1 MRLVHGDDAAV
12 AEWVAARIPHVG
24 TVQALGPH
32 VAIGVANDNG
42 MVAGCVYHNYIAAY
56 QACEISFAAS
66 TPKFA
71 TREVI
76 RGLLSVPYEQF
87 GCRTVTLLVPHTS
100 KRVHRFVGGI
110 GFKRRGCMPEFF
122 APGVHCEVFS
132 MTRQNYVQLR
142 ERIG

>member
-1 MRLVHGDDAAV
+1 MV

-32 VAIGVANDNG
+32 VAVGVANDNG
-42 MVAGCVYHNYIAAY
+42 LIAGCIYHNYIAAY
-56 QACEISFAAS
+56 QTCEISFAAS

-76 RGLLSVPYEQF
+76 RGLLSIPFEQL

-100 KRVHRFVGGI
+100 KRVHRFVSGIGANGPGI
-110 GFKRRGCMPEFF
+110 GFKRRGCVPEFF
-122 APGVHCEVFS
+122 APGLHCEVFS
-132 MTRQNYVQLR
+132 MTRHNYSQLR